1 MNLISET
8 KDIKINENED
18 YTCKDL
24 SYMNF
29 KDIDFSLYNPIS
41 FFRSDFRGSRF

>member
-29 KDIDFSLYNPIS
+29 KDIDFSLYKAFNQ
-41 FFRSDFRGSRF
+41 